1 MEWEGLHENFDY
13 KKMFKDLRRSM
24 YIGFLFKFLTL
35 VPSLVFAYKWDGKL
49 KCWLRKLDEVIG
61 MVKKILRQSATVL

>member
-13 KKMFKDLRRSM
+13 KKIFKDLRRSM
-24 YIGFLFKFLTL
+24 YIGLLFKFLML

-49 KCWLRKLDEVIG
+49 KCQSRKLDEVIG
-61 MVKKILRQSATVL
+61 MVKKILRQSFSN